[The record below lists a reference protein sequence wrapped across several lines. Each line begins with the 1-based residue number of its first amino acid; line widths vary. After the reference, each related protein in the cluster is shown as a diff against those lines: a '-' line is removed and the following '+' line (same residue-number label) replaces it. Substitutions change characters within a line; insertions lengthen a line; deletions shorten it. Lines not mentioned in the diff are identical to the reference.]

1 MTTTHT
7 KRLVL
12 STAILAACARGA
24 LAEDIDLHKALAPCS
39 AISSDADRVACY
51 DKLAGRVPV
60 PKARPSLAAPV
71 PAPAAPVAAA
81 PVPAPATP
89 VEAAPVPAA
98 APTEEDFGRSKLQ
111 MAARSPAGI
120 KTVTAKVAA
129 FGRSPNLRPQVTLD
143 NGQIWEYQDAPDPLL
158 SIGDSVIVKH
168 GTLGSFLLLT
178 PAKYSHRVRR
188 IN

>member
-12 STAILAACARGA
+12 STAILAACAAGGA

-39 AISSDADRVACY
+39 GISSDADRVACY
-51 DKLAGRVPV
+51 DKLAGRVPE
-60 PKARPSLAAPV
+60 PKAAPSVAASA
-71 PAPAAPVAAA
+71 PAHAAPVA
-81 PVPAPATP
+81 
-89 VEAAPVPAA
+89 AAPVPAA

-111 MAARSPAGI
+111 MAASSRSAPEI

-129 FGRSPNLRPQVTLD
+129 FGRSPNLLTQVTLD
-143 NGQIWEYQDAPDPLL
+143 NGQIWEYLDGPDPLL
-158 SIGDSVIVKH
+158 SIGDSVTIKH
-168 GTLGSFLLLT
+168 ATFGSFLLLT